1 MAVGVRGAHIESM
14 AAGRGA
20 HIDLFGG
27 QRIMTQADKTLR
39 TTCLKPRLTQA
50 ALRKGPGDV
59 AVKLTALRDLVR
71 AVSLITGGDIELAS
85 GRRSSHYFNMKET
98 TFDPDGAKLIGD
110 LIMNEFVGY
119 DFPDF
124 IAGLE
129 MGALPVVMA
138 AVIRNRDTE
147 NLIHGF
153 CVRKDTK
160 GHGTKRQIEKELI
173 NGCTVVVVDD
183 VTTTGG
189 SVLMAADVIRA
200 EGGKVDTVITVVDRQ
215 EGAREKLKVAGIK
228 LIALLEAS
236 EFDLGPAG
244 GHRT

>member
-1 MAVGVRGAHIESM
+1 MINLINSSESP
-14 AAGRGA
+14 AE
-20 HIDLFGG
+20 
-27 QRIMTQADKTLR
+27 KTLS
-39 TTCLKPRLTQA
+39 TTCLRPRLAQA
-50 ALRKGPGDV
+50 ALRRGAGDDT
-59 AVKLTALRDLVR
+59 AKRDALRDLVR
-71 AVSLITGGDIELAS
+71 TVSLITGSDIELTS

-110 LIMNEFVGY
+110 LIMNELEY

-138 AVIRNRDTE
+138 AVMRNRDTE
-147 NLIHGF
+147 NLIQGF

-160 GHGTKRQIEKELI
+160 GHGTKRQIEKELT

-200 EGGKVDTVITVVDRQ
+200 EGGKVDTAITVVDRQ
-215 EGAREKLKVAGIK
+215 EGAREKLKAAGIK

-236 EFDLGPAG
+236 EFDLGARGQGPWPSA
-244 GHRT
+244 RASV

>member
-1 MAVGVRGAHIESM
+1 MKKVLDDI
-14 AAGRGA
+14 
-20 HIDLFGG
+20 
-27 QRIMTQADKTLR
+27 T
-39 TTCLKPRLTQA
+39 
-50 ALRKGPGDV
+50 
-59 AVKLTALRDLVR
+59 KLTALRDLVR
-71 AVSLITGGDIELAS
+71 TVSLITGGNIELAS

-98 TFDPDGAKLIGD
+98 TFDPHGAKLIGD
-110 LIMNEFVGY
+110 LIMNELRY

-138 AVIRNRDTE
+138 TIMQNRDTE
-147 NLIHGF
+147 NSIQGF

-160 GHGTKRQIEKELI
+160 SHGTKRQIEKELT

-189 SVLMAADVIRA
+189 SVLMAANAIRD

-215 EGAREKLKVAGIK
+215 EGAREKLKAADIK

-236 EFDLGPAG
+236 EFDLAPPGGPVRM
-244 GHRT
+244 HW